1 MEYNKLVR
9 DKIPQIIEDK
19 GLVPEWSQI
28 KESNPQM
35 VREYLIDKL
44 KEEFNELIQSIH
56 CGCPKDVDEECADLA
71 EVISAIS
78 SRFGQNDWKTVME
91 TKYIERGGFDDL
103 IVLSKVEQNEQS

>member
-56 CGCPKDVDEECADLA
+56 CGCPKEVDEECADIG
-71 EVISAIS
+71 EVLMAISA
-78 SRFGQNDWKTVME
+78 RFGQNDWGIVMDN
-91 TKYIERGGFDDL
+91 KYTERGGFEDL
-103 IVLSKVEQNEQS
+103 IVLIKVEQNEQA